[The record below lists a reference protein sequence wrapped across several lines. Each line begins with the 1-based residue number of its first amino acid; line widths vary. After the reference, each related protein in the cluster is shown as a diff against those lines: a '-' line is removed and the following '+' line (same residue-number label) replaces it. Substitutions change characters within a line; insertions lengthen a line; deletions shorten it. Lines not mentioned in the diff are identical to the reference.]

1 MKINQI
7 MKEIDT
13 VSKGIKQT
21 YKTVSMINK
30 GLNSLKIEKDTI
42 ALFDG
47 NTDKLNDLKKK
58 FMDLENALKAFK

>member
-13 VSKGIKQT
+13 VSKGAKQT
-21 YKTVSMINK
+21 YKMVCMLNK
-30 GLNSLKIEKDTI
+30 GLNSIKIDKDVI

-47 NTDKLNDLKKK
+47 NTNKLDDFKKK
-58 FMDLENALKAFK
+58 FMDLENALKAFQ

>member
-1 MKINQI
+1 

-13 VSKGIKQT
+13 VSKGAKQT
-21 YKTVSMINK
+21 YKTVCMINK

-47 NTDKLNDLKKK
+47 NTNKLNDFKKK

>member
-13 VSKGIKQT
+13 VSKGAKQT
-21 YKTVSMINK
+21 YKMVCMLNK
-30 GLNSLKIEKDTI
+30 ALKNLKIEKDTI

-47 NTDKLNDLKKK
+47 NTTKLDDFKKK

>member
-13 VSKGIKQT
+13 VSKGAKQT
-21 YKTVSMINK
+21 YKTVSMLNK
-30 GLNSLKIEKDTI
+30 ALKNLKIEKDTI

-47 NTDKLNDLKKK
+47 NTTKLDDFKKK